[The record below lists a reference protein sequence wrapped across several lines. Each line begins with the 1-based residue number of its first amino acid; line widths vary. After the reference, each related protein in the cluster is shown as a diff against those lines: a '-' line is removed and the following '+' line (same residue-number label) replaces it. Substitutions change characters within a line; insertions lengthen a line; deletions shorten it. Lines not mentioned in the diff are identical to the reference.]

1 MLSAAVVASVFK
13 PSDLSNL
20 VAWYDALDS
29 STITSDSDGVSAWN
43 DKSGNNY
50 HGTQSTDAKKPTLG
64 TSADNGLVAINF
76 ADPLNTTSGDSLL
89 TSNPI
94 WSYDERTTFVVC
106 TKIANSTRTAPYLH
120 NYFRLK
126 STESCAAGILFAGDG
141 SDTNFGDHTDE
152 VYGAMGLI
160 SGNPSNTAQLSDT
173 ADGVDVLVRQSYKL
187 TASGVSGDFMTAQ
200 KNAEAE
206 VSFPQSVTNL
216 STQTDAADGQSK
228 TTFSTIGLTAVIGG
242 YVTSFTNSSTQ
253 SLTPVA
259 LWSGSIQEICDYNRA
274 LSDAEMNQVMGYL
287 LGKWRVT

>member
-50 HGTQSTDAKKPTLG
+50 HGTQTTNSKKPALG
-64 TSADNGLVAINF
+64 TSADNGLVALNF
-76 ADPLNTTSGDSLL
+76 TNPGAGSGSVLA

-106 TKIANSTRTAPYLH
+106 TKIANSTRTAPYMH

-141 SDTNFGDHTDE
+141 TDSSFGDHTDE

-206 VSFPQSVTNL
+206 VTFGGTVTNL
-216 STQTDAADGQSK
+216 TTATDAADGQTK
-228 TTFSTIGLTAVIGG
+228 NTFSVIGLTGIIGG

-253 SLTPVA
+253 SLTPIA